1 MNIKQLPKE
10 TYQKIAAGEII
21 DRPASVVR
29 ELIDNAIDS
38 EASQIKV
45 HLVEGGKKLIQIQDN
60 GMGMTL
66 DDLRICFLK
75 HTTSKIKDFE
85 DIYRTVSLGFRGEA
99 LNATS
104 IVSELE
110 ILSRTKADSVAHSIL
125 IKGGQLINEKEIA
138 RNPGTSVLVR
148 HLFYNIPVRQKALK
162 TESTELRYIKDV
174 FIHKAI
180 PFYDRDFYLTHNG
193 KELYSSLKSLSA
205 LDRIKLFYGDDLQSH
220 LVEVVQEF
228 GDFHIRGY
236 ISEPNFF
243 KRNKKFQFSYVNQ
256 RPIFSP
262 AISHAVS
269 KAYEGIT
276 PVGHHPLSFLFLE
289 IDPQLLDVN
298 IHPTKR
304 EVKISIEPAIHQ
316 AIYHLIKDMI
326 SKNYALPKIELKE
339 RVKSSLSSYYQS
351 NNNARQNDFISH
363 TKVWDRSRQFVKSPA
378 VDVPIHDTPSK
389 EGTEQDYRIMGVL
402 FNTYILIEHGDEF
415 LLLDQHAAHER
426 LRYEQIKAKMT
437 NDKVPSQPLLTPFV
451 VDVPPSDMESI
462 ISKLENLTQLGIE
475 LEVFGE
481 QSFIVQSIPY
491 FLKLEQARVVL
502 DKLLGDIMD
511 GKNLADPLSFID
523 NTLKMKACRSAVK
536 SGDLLSHSELT
547 HLVKELL
554 EYPNPFACPHG
565 RPTALHLSKT
575 EIENLFLRT

>member
-45 HLVEGGKKLIQIQDN
+45 HLVEGGKKLIQVQDN

-85 DIYRTVSLGFRGEA
+85 DIYKTVSLGFRGEA

-110 ILSRTKADSVAHSIL
+110 ILSKTKTDPVAHSVL
-125 IKGGQLINEKEIA
+125 IKGGEVINEKEIA

-193 KELYSSLKSLSA
+193 KELYASLKSLSA
-205 LDRIKLFYGDDLQSH
+205 LDRIKLFFGDDLQSH
-220 LVEVVQEF
+220 LVEMVQDF

-236 ISEPNFF
+236 VSEPNFF
-243 KRNKKFQFSYVNQ
+243 KGSKKFQYSYINQ

-276 PVGHHPLSFLFLE
+276 PVGHHPLAFLFLE

-304 EVKISIEPAIHQ
+304 EVKISIESAIHQ

-339 RVKSSLSSYYQS
+339 RVKSSLSSYYQ
-351 NNNARQNDFISH
+351 NNNTRQKDFISQA
-363 TKVWDRSRQFVKSPA
+363 KVWDRSKQFVKPPA
-378 VDVPIHDTPSK
+378 VDVPDDSTSK
-389 EGTEQDYRIMGVL
+389 QGADEDYRIMGVL

-426 LRYEQIKAKMT
+426 LKYEQIKARMT
-437 NDKVPSQPLLTPFV
+437 HDQIPSQPLLTPFV

-462 ISKLENLTQLGIE
+462 TSKLESLTQLGIE

-523 NTLKMKACRSAVK
+523 NTLKMKACRSAIK

-565 RPTALHLSKT
+565 RPTALNLSKA

>member
-1 MNIKQLPKE
+1 MKIKQLPKE

-29 ELIDNAIDS
+29 ELIDNAIDA

-45 HLVEGGKKLIQIQDN
+45 HLVEGGKKLIQVQDN
-60 GMGMTL
+60 GMGMSSN
-66 DDLRICFLK
+66 DLKICFFK

-85 DIYRTVSLGFRGEA
+85 DIYKTVSLGFRGEA
-99 LNATS
+99 LNAIS

-110 ILSRTKADSVAHSIL
+110 ILSKTQADTVGYSL
-125 IKGGQLINEKEIA
+125 IVKGGELLKEKETA

-162 TESTELRYIKDV
+162 SDNTELRYIKDV

-193 KELYSSLKSLSA
+193 KELYSSIKSLSA
-205 LDRIKLFYGDDLQSH
+205 LDRIMLFYGDDLKSH
-220 LVEVVQEF
+220 LVEVVQDF

-236 ISEPNFF
+236 ICEPNFF
-243 KRNKKFQFSYVNQ
+243 KRNKKSQFSYINQ

-269 KAYEGIT
+269 MAYEGIT
-276 PVGHHPLSFLFLE
+276 PVGHHPIAFLFLE

-304 EVKISIEPAIHQ
+304 EVKISIESAIHQ

-326 SKNYALPKIELKE
+326 SRNHSLPKIELKD
-339 RVKSSLSSYYQS
+339 RVKNSLNTYYQN
-351 NNNARQNDFISH
+351 NNNAKQNDLLSH
-363 TKVWDRSRQFVKSPA
+363 TNVWNHSRHFVKSPTA
-378 VDVPIHDTPSK
+378 EVSNHDVLVEEGSEK
-389 EGTEQDYRIMGVL
+389 EYRIMGVL
-402 FNTYILIEHGDEF
+402 FSTYILIEQGDEF

-426 LRYEQIKAKMT
+426 LKYEQIKAKMT
-437 NDKVPSQPLLTPFV
+437 NDKIPSQPLLTPFNI
-451 VDVPPSDMESI
+451 DVPLSDMDLI
-462 ISKLENLTQLGIE
+462 VSKLDSLIPLGLD

-481 QSFIVQSIPY
+481 HSFIVRSIPY
-491 FLKLEQARVVL
+491 FLKLEQAQLVL
-502 DKLLGDIMD
+502 DQLLEDIMD
-511 GKNLADPLSFID
+511 GKSLADPLSFID

-547 HLVKELL
+547 HLVTELIK
-554 EYPNPFACPHG
+554 YPNPFACPHG